1 MNFGLI
7 LLTLLG
13 FALVVGFVHILNEMD
28 NERQAAA
35 RRSRTRSG
43 NRPFSSDSVTYG
55 GHS

>member
-7 LLTLLG
+7 LLALVG
-13 FALVVGFVHILNEMD
+13 FALVVGFIHILNEMD

-35 RRSRTRSG
+35 RRSRNGS
-43 NRPFSSDSVTYG
+43 RPFSADGVTYG

>member
-7 LLTLLG
+7 LLVLVG
-13 FALVVGFVHILNEMD
+13 FALVVGFIHIVNEMD

-35 RRSRTRSG
+35 RRSRNG
-43 NRPFSSDSVTYG
+43 LRPFAGDTVTYG